1 MARQPKAEL
10 LQLQKQLDESQSRLA
25 ELEALLDGTAFM
37 KYEYLTDS
45 ERLNLE
51 ENCNFLKSIA
61 AELRDEKVKFPLR
74 RFNCWLDSQKN
85 PMNRTKEFRKTLAK
99 KKMDIGEIID
109 ILEENKDM
117 LIEKVRGFGTISY
130 ERLLNKL
137 KEKANSD

>member
-1 MARQPKAEL
+1 MKATTWVNIFYLKEN
-10 LQLQKQLDESQSRLA
+10 QK
-25 ELEALLDGTAFM
+25 T
-37 KYEYLTDS
+37 
-45 ERLNLE
+45 
-51 ENCNFLKSIA
+51 
-61 AELRDEKVKFPLR
+61 VV
-74 RFNCWLDSQKN
+74 
-85 PMNRTKEFRKTLAK
+85 RKTLAK